1 MRKSLKYLAVGSLL
15 LFGAAACSD
24 LEIVNENAP
33 DAARSLSSA
42 GDVESLI
49 SGSFNTWFNGVYPYG
64 GPAMFLSNASFQ
76 HNAPWSN
83 AGMEKYGR
91 LPRVA
96 ITNDVSDK
104 YYNNFTRPWYRSYRA
119 ISAVSNGL
127 AALEDPDIADELG
140 ADNVIRAKA
149 FGKFNL
155 GLSHATIAM
164 FYDRG
169 FAVDE
174 TTDLLE
180 AQEILDYNALMEKAL
195 AYFDEAISLSQNAN
209 FTLPIGWM
217 QITLSGPELAKVAH
231 SYKARFRAQVARTA
245 AERAAVNWSAVKADV
260 EAGITE
266 DLVPFYDD
274 YNGWSLDII
283 GYGTYMNWS
292 QLAYFMYGM
301 ADQAGDIARWRALGL
316 TEKSYQFA
324 DGEPVLIVTP
334 DLRFPQGT
342 TVEEQRAAK
351 GTMFEIASSKRAGD
365 TWKKPERGVWRWSWY
380 KAWWAREYWGV
391 DGNDL
396 NMNQREIDLTEMR
409 LLKAEALYRAG
420 DKGGAALIV
429 NETRVAA
436 GLNATDAAGL
446 NTSCVPNLPNGSCG
460 DLWEMLK
467 WEKRMETQF
476 VGLAGVPWYF
486 DGRGWGD
493 LWKDTPLQFPVACQE
508 LQVLAL
514 LPCETFGGPGGAMG
528 APISTYAFNGE
539 G

>member
-1 MRKSLKYLAVGSLL
+1 MRKSLKYLAVGSLV
-15 LFGAAACSD
+15 LFGVAACSD
-24 LEIVNENAP
+24 LEIVNENDP

-49 SGSFNTWFNGVYPYG
+49 AGSFNTWFNGVYAYG
-64 GPAMFLSNASFQ
+64 GPGMFLSNAAFQ

-83 AGMEKYGR
+83 SGMEKYGR
-91 LPRVA
+91 LPR
-96 ITNDVSDK
+96 ISMDNDVAA
-104 YYNNFTRPWYRSYRA
+104 NNYSNFVRPWYRSYRA
-119 ISAVSNGL
+119 ISAVANGL
-127 AALEDPDIADELG
+127 AALEDPAIADELG
-140 ADNVIRAKA
+140 ADNVLRIKA

-155 GLSHATIAM
+155 GLSHATLAM

-174 TTDLLE
+174 TTDLNE
-180 AQEILDYNALMEKAL
+180 AQEILDYNALMERAL
-195 AYFDEAISLSQNAN
+195 AYFDEAISLSQNAT

-217 QITLSGPELAKVAH
+217 QIALSGPELAKVAH

-245 AERAAVNWSAVKADV
+245 AERAAVSWSAVTADV
-260 EAGITE
+260 DAGITE

-274 YNGWSLDII
+274 YNGWSLDVL
-283 GYGTYMNWS
+283 GYGTYYGWS
-292 QLAYFMYGM
+292 QMAYFMYGM
-301 ADQAGDIARWRALGL
+301 ADQSGDYERWNALGL
-316 TEKSYQFA
+316 TEKSYQFT

-342 TVEEQRAAK
+342 TVDEQRAAK
-351 GTMFEIASSKRAGD
+351 GTKFEITKSKHAGN

-380 KAWWAREYWGV
+380 KTWKGREYWGV
-391 DGNDL
+391 DGYELD
-396 NMNQREIDLTEMR
+396 MNQKEIDLTEMR
-409 LLKAEALYRAG
+409 LLKAEALYRSG

-429 NETRVAA
+429 NETRVEA

-446 NTSCVPNLPNGSCG
+446 NTSCVPKLPNGSCG

-493 LWKDTPLQFPVACQE
+493 LWKDTPLQFPVPCQE
-508 LQVLAL
+508 LQVLQQ
-514 LPCETFGGPGGAMG
+514 LPCETFGGPGGAVG
-528 APISTYAFNGE
+528 APMSTYSFNGE